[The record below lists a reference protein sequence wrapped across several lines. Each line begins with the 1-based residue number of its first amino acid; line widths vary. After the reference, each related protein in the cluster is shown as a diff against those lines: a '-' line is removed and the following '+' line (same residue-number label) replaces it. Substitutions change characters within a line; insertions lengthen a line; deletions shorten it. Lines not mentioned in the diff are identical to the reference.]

1 MRSPGEMIERE
12 ENLQRFDAE
21 AKDSNGPYCRLQR
34 FRGAEVLNTDCPRMK
49 SALLSTSLIEQ
60 WAVEKG
66 SPAYRVNCN

>member
-1 MRSPGEMIERE
+1 MIERE

-21 AKDSNGPYCRLQR
+21 VKDSNGPYCRLQR

-60 WAVEKG
+60 
-66 SPAYRVNCN
+66 